1 MLLIFRALEQSFS
14 DSDVP
19 STITQGLVEAQFPIQ
34 QVWVRPET
42 LHFYPFPGDDSR
54 AQRQITF

>member
-42 LHFYPFPGDDSR
+42 LRFYPFPGDDSR
-54 AQRQITF
+54 AQ